1 MNGFS
6 RKSRSV
12 LALRAGA
19 AGLLALTAAGCAD
32 LRRSVSLPPVNPE
45 SPVAGVVG
53 PASRLSY
60 DVPRLSDVP
69 PLPKNVPDAGT
80 VKLGV
85 VSMIR
90 CRGGL
95 ERFPLIHP
103 PLTGGTAQ
111 FAANARDVVQEN
123 PADVPS
129 ADSAARSDQFAAGL
143 RAEVAPPAA
152 LASGAPLSADQS
164 RPPSAPS
171 AAPHSAP
178 KPGRR
183 APPPRPAPA
192 AAPSPPVQAAA
203 APAAPAAPAQV
214 VQSNAA
220 PPGLPA
226 PLPDP
231 LLARCT

>member
-1 MNGFS
+1 MNRLS
-6 RKSRSV
+6 RKSR

-19 AGLLALTAAGCAD
+19 GGLLALAGAGCAD
-32 LRRSVSLPPVNPE
+32 LRRSVTLPPVNPE

-60 DVPRLSDVP
+60 DAPRLSDVP

-80 VKLGV
+80 VKQGV
-85 VSMIR
+85 VSMVR

-95 ERFPLIHP
+95 ERYPLTHP

-111 FAANARDVVQEN
+111 FAADARDVVQEN
-123 PADVPS
+123 PADVPP

-143 RAEVAPPAA
+143 RAEAAPPAA

-164 RPPSAPS
+164 RPPTAPG
-171 AAPHSAP
+171 AAPHPAP
-178 KPGRR
+178 R
-183 APPPRPAPA
+183 AARHPPPARSSASPPPA
-192 AAPSPPVQAAA
+192 PVQAAA

-220 PPGLPA
+220 PPELPA

-231 LLARCT
+231 VLARCT